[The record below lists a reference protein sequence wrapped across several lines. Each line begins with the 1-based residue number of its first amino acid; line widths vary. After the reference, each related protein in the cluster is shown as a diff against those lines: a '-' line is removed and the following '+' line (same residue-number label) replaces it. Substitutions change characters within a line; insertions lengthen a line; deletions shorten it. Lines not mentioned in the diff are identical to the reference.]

1 MLLHCYKLVLMLK
14 YIVISTLLDQFICN
28 NVLLQDV
35 TNVTKSLDLS
45 KHLCGFKIYK
55 NIKNNSNEE
64 AYCL

>member
-1 MLLHCYKLVLMLK
+1 MLK

-45 KHLCGFKIYK
+45 KHLCGFKKYK
-55 NIKNNSNEE
+55 NIKNNTI
-64 AYCL
+64 